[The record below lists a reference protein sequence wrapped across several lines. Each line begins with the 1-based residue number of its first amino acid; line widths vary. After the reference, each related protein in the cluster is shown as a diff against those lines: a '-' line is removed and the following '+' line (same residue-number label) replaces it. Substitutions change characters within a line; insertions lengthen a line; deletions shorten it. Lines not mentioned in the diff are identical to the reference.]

1 MSTVQT
7 PAGKLLPLMNLK
19 GKDYLAVAYRLVWY
33 REIFPKGRITTEAV
47 QMTQEYAVFRASI
60 FDDSGNLLA
69 TATKHESKKDFPDHI
84 EKAETGAIGRALALC
99 GFGTQFTDELDEG
112 ERIVDSPIAP
122 RSSQTSP
129 VAPKTNSSAPL
140 ISEAQL
146 KRFHA
151 IAGRM
156 QLTAEQVKP
165 MLLTRFGIDSSSKL
179 TRDVYEDACN
189 ALGSLGDVP

>member
-7 PAGKLLPLMNLK
+7 PSGKTLPLMNLK

-33 REIFPKGRITTEAV
+33 REIYPKGRITTEAV

-60 FDDSGNLLA
+60 FDESGNLMA

-112 ERIVDSPIAP
+112 GRVVDSPIPP
-122 RSSQTSP
+122 RPAQASP
-129 VAPKTNSSAPL
+129 VAPKTNSAAPL

-151 IAGRM
+151 IAASKS
-156 QLTAEQVKP
+156 LSVNDVKL
-165 MLLTRFGIDSSSKL
+165 MLMDRFGLASSSQI
-179 TRDVYEDACN
+179 TRDIYESAVN
-189 ALGSLGDVP
+189 ALGLIGDVI